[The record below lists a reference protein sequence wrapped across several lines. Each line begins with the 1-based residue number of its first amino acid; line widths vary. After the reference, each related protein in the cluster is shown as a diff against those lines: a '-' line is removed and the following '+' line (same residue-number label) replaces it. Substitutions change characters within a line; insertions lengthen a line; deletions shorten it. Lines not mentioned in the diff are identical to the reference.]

1 MEALTQTTME
11 FGWGFKAS
19 FKSLSVSNGQLTF
32 AVITLRKVSLAVNLI
47 DG

>member
-1 MEALTQTTME
+1 MVALTQTTME

-19 FKSLSVSNGQLTF
+19 FKNLSVSNGHLTV
-32 AVITLRKVSLAVNLI
+32 AIITLRKVFFAVNLI